1 MVREDLS
8 GGGVDPHTTTEYGM
22 GAEEPTTIG
31 KGASM
36 TKTHSWVFAGVSAF
50 ALIVGVLLA
59 TGAVTFAQTDE
70 PTPTPSA
77 SGNGDDGSSPT
88 PKSSEDAGKPGGCGG
103 GHYAL
108 KEAAAEVLGISED
121 DLRAALRDG
130 QSLAQIAEAHG
141 MSVDDFKTALVD
153 KVTADLQAKLD
164 AGDITQEQFDARVAD
179 LNANIDEIINA
190 QGGLRFHERGGSEE
204 SGTGTRFRGF
214 LPRLRV
220 AEGT

>member
-1 MVREDLS
+1 
-8 GGGVDPHTTTEYGM
+8 
-22 GAEEPTTIG
+22 
-31 KGASM
+31 M
-36 TKTHSWVFAGVSAF
+36 TKTHSWVFAGLSAF
-50 ALIVGVLLA
+50 ALVAGVLLA
-59 TGAVTFAQTDE
+59 TGAITFAQTNE

-77 SGNGDDGSSPT
+77 SGSGENRSSSTPEASQDADEPGDQDQNDAEDQDADGNDD
-88 PKSSEDAGKPGGCGG
+88 EQERGCNG
-103 GHYAL
+103 GHYQL

-121 DLRAALRDG
+121 DLRTALRDG
-130 QSLAQIAEAHG
+130 QSLAQIAEENG
-141 MSVDDFKTALVD
+141 MSVDDFRAALVE

-164 AGDITQEQFDARVAD
+164 AGDITQEQFDERVAD

-204 SGTGTRFRGF
+204 GGAGTRFRGI